1 MATKQKP
8 ISITIAPKTIL
19 LSFFLVILCL
29 LILRLADVALL
40 IFFSGL
46 FAAALHPSV
55 KWLMH
60 KTKMPKFA
68 AITLI
73 YLIIIVFTVLI
84 IGSVVPAVTEQID
97 SLSRNL
103 PEYQQDISDALAG
116 SPNIQHVVN
125 DALRNLGQHSDMIV
139 TRLASATLGL
149 VISLFGFITVLLLA
163 AYFLSGGRA
172 MAKRSLHFLPEQKW
186 ADRWLLVLEHISDRL
201 GYWLRGQ
208 LVVCLSTFVLSYI
221 GLRVLNVPY
230 ALTISLL
237 AGLLDVIPT
246 FGAFISGALAVLMAL
261 TISPGKA
268 IATGVLWLV
277 IQQVQGN
284 ILTPQIMKRALGV
297 PAVTIIIS
305 VLVFGKLLGL
315 IGVLLAAPMAA
326 IVAILATEFGPD
338 SRRLWKESQQ

>member
-1 MATKQKP
+1 MTIKQKP
-8 ISITIAPKTIL
+8 ISITIAPTTIF

-29 LILRLADVALL
+29 LLLRLADVALL

-68 AITLI
+68 AISLV
-73 YLIIIVFTVLI
+73 YVIIVALTVLI
-84 IGSVVPAVTEQID
+84 IGSVVPAVTAQVD
-97 SLSRNL
+97 SLSRNG
-103 PEYQQDISDALAG
+103 PTYQQDISNALSG

-125 DALRNLGQHSDMIV
+125 SALKNLGQHSDLIV

-163 AYFLSGGRA
+163 AYFLSGGKA
-172 MAKRSLHFLPEQKW
+172 MAKRILHFLPEQKW
-186 ADRWLLVLEHISDRL
+186 SERGLLIAQHISERL

-268 IATGVLWLV
+268 IATGVLWLL

-297 PAVTIIIS
+297 PAVTIIIA
-305 VLVFGKLLGL
+305 VLIFGKLLGL

-326 IVAILATEFGPD
+326 IVAILAQEFGPD
-338 SRRLWKESQQ
+338 SRRLWKESQK